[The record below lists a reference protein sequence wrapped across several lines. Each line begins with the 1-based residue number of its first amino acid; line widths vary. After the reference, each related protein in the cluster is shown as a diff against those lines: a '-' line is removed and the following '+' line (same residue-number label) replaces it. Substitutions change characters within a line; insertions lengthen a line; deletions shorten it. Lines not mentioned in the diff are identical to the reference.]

1 MIRRPPR
8 STLFPYTTLFRSGLG
23 GSVPLPRQLSSACT
37 RTWIGVV
44 LSGISGLDHHRDVG
58 VAKDFLRVRHDD
70 GAGAAVLVAQ
80 VSPGEQGVAQIG
92 RAHVLT
98 PVTVKSRMPTSACKK
113 K

>member
-1 MIRRPPR
+1 MRLLVVSGAHSYKSQRATLSPAGASISAALPP
-8 STLFPYTTLFRSGLG
+8 GLG

-80 VSPGEQGVAQIG
+80 VSPGEQ
-92 RAHVLT
+92 RSEEH
-98 PVTVKSRMPTSACKK
+98 TSELQSPM
-113 K
+113 